1 MYPNFLS
8 DRKYLG
14 YEVLRDTSCGIK
26 LVLIV
31 DSTVPRLLKP
41 SKCKRQFVKKL
52 SSKVNGKSKRVIVV
66 ITLVSTLWFSHVQSA
81 PAMGLSI
88 PAAPVVRIQPS
99 YRHSSEMKTAPTVSP
114 KFDKITFI
122 KYRELPVCMYIMD
135 ERFLKTSETRKLI
148 NKI

>member
-52 SSKVNGKSKRVIVV
+52 SSGFSSNLSKTGVKSEIILEKTKLFRSRSML
-66 ITLVSTLWFSHVQSA
+66 T
-81 PAMGLSI
+81 
-88 PAAPVVRIQPS
+88 
-99 YRHSSEMKTAPTVSP
+99 MK
-114 KFDKITFI
+114 
-122 KYRELPVCMYIMD
+122 L
-135 ERFLKTSETRKLI
+135 
-148 NKI
+148 